1 MNVLTDQIQ
10 KEQVIN
16 HITQLLDQ
24 NVVVGRSVVALH
36 IAFEDE
42 LQWLTVCL
50 FVRGILGSIGPIHD
64 LSHRSLHATSSGQL
78 KRTLREHGVPLT
90 IVHDQ
95 QPLEH

>member
-36 IAFEDE
+36 IAFEEE
-42 LQWLTVCL
+42 LQWLTVC
-50 FVRGILGSIGPIHD
+50 
-64 LSHRSLHATSSGQL
+64 
-78 KRTLREHGVPLT
+78 
-90 IVHDQ
+90 
-95 QPLEH
+95 